1 MKLWMKHFVSVR
13 AGQTQ
18 STETKHKCDLP
29 QQFEKRRNALTK
41 ELYSKNLI
49 AQNVQAVFITS
60 AVLSITC
67 CLFSTSVQSS
77 LRARCLPSLRA
88 RCLRYEDAVFV
99 TCILSFTCTLSSL
112 RAHRPRYAHTVF
124 VTCILSSLRARCLR
138 YVHTVF
144 VTCILS
150 VTYILSSLR
159 AYCLRYIHTVF
170 VTCILS
176 VTCTLS
182 SLRAHCL
189 RYVHTVFV
197 TCAQSSLPLTS
208 WENITTAYRK
218 SLQSSLRTT
227 VAVTAE
233 QIAAVFSVHLRSTQL
248 HCLSICS

>member
-1 MKLWMKHFVSVR
+1 M
-13 AGQTQ
+13 
-18 STETKHKCDLP
+18 
-29 QQFEKRRNALTK
+29 
-41 ELYSKNLI
+41 
-49 AQNVQAVFITS
+49 QAVFITS

-189 RYVHTVFV
+189 RYMCAVFTSLNFLGKYYDGISEILAV
-197 TCAQSSLPLTS
+197 ISPNNSGRDGGTDSSGIFSAPQKQVASLPQYLFLKHRVS
-208 WENITTAYRK
+208 GP
-218 SLQSSLRTT
+218 
-227 VAVTAE
+227 
-233 QIAAVFSVHLRSTQL
+233 
-248 HCLSICS
+248 